1 MKKQGIMRKITMS
14 TGLAVALVAGVAMN
28 SGIAFADNYLGT
40 PAISMTNNGGFQF
53 NVTSSNVGY
62 TAYDNPTSTYGN
74 TIPTAAALNAAGIP
88 GTIQSISGTNGQVF
102 YSPSGLGLTQINSIT
117 DNYTGTASNGSS
129 FSGQIVSNVMKVTS
143 GTGTG
148 DLVFTYQFDVTKV
161 TPPGNG
167 GISGLSV
174 SFFNEPLSQISGVGT
189 PWILGD
195 GANTTPVGKSL
206 GTPINLS
213 GIDGTVNYD
222 TIDGTISS
230 LSYTSTTDITAGAIS
245 PQFFVASN
253 ATNYGFGS
261 LSFEGGGAGL
271 PGQTV
276 FVPNSPEPSTLV
288 LLGTGF
294 ALLAFMT
301 FRKRQNQILI

>member
-1 MKKQGIMRKITMS
+1 MRKQGIMRKIAMS
-14 TGLAVALVAGVAMN
+14 TGLAIAVVAGVAMN
-28 SGIAFADNYLGT
+28 SGLAFADNYLGL
-40 PAISMTNNGGFQF
+40 PSISTSNNGGFQF
-53 NVTSSNVGY
+53 NVTSSTGTY

-74 TIPTAAALNAAGIP
+74 TIPTAAALNTAGIT
-88 GTIQSISGTNGQVF
+88 GTIESISGSNGQVF
-102 YSPSGLGLTQINSIT
+102 YDPSGLGLTQIASMT
-117 DNYTGTASNGSS
+117 DNYTGTAGNGSS
-129 FSGQIVSNVMKVTS
+129 FTGQIVSNVMKVTS

-174 SFFNEPLSQISGVGT
+174 SFFNEPLSQITGVGT
-189 PWILGD
+189 PWVLGD
-195 GANTTPVGKSL
+195 GANTTAVGTNL
-206 GTPINLS
+206 GAPTVLSNIN
-213 GIDGTVNYD
+213 GVVNYD

-230 LSYTSTTDITAGAIS
+230 LSYNSSTNIVAGDVS
-245 PQFFVASN
+245 PQFFVASS
-253 ATNYGFGS
+253 ATNFGYGS

-271 PGQTV
+271 PGQQV
-276 FVPNSPEPSTLV
+276 FVPDTPEPSTIV

-294 ALLAFMT
+294 ALLAFVT